1 MLDRTTT
8 SDPCAADLEPVA
20 ANVVSPAEIRI
31 VRPPPS
37 GERLV
42 VPTAYDP
49 KWTLGGLQ
57 SVSFAGL
64 NSFVSNGRARDVE
77 LSTARAFAHDYM
89 LGALGLLLVLASSIL
104 VRRPTDS
111 ERVAV
116 APPLAASSQLWV
128 VVPTY
133 NEAGNLEHMVGALVA
148 LFDKARL
155 DGRIL
160 VVDDDSPDGTG
171 VLADGIA
178 KREERVDV
186 LHRGVKEGL
195 GPAYVAGF
203 RHALE
208 RGAALVVQ
216 MDCDFS
222 HDPNDVLRLV
232 AAAGECDV
240 VLGSRYVRGG
250 AVHDWGLGRRLLSRA
265 GCFYARRVL
274 ALPIRDL
281 TGGFKCFR
289 REALER
295 IELGSI
301 RASGYGFQIETTLR
315 ARRAGLVVRELP
327 IVFRDRTN
335 GSSKMTPRIGLE
347 ALILVPQLRLAT
359 AGRRRPGAAP
369 AETQAAAA
377 AS

>member
-1 MLDRTTT
+1 
-8 SDPCAADLEPVA
+8 
-20 ANVVSPAEIRI
+20 
-31 VRPPPS
+31 
-37 GERLV
+37 
-42 VPTAYDP
+42 
-49 KWTLGGLQ
+49 
-57 SVSFAGL
+57 
-64 NSFVSNGRARDVE
+64 
-77 LSTARAFAHDYM
+77 
-89 LGALGLLLVLASSIL
+89 
-104 VRRPTDS
+104 
-111 ERVAV
+111 
-116 APPLAASSQLWV
+116 
-128 VVPTY
+128 
-133 NEAGNLEHMVGALVA
+133 
-148 LFDKARL
+148 
-155 DGRIL
+155 
-160 VVDDDSPDGTG
+160 
-171 VLADGIA
+171 
-178 KREERVDV
+178 
-186 LHRGVKEGL
+186 
-195 GPAYVAGF
+195 
-203 RHALE
+203 
-208 RGAALVVQ
+208 
-216 MDCDFS
+216 
-222 HDPNDVLRLV
+222 
-232 AAAGECDV
+232 
-240 VLGSRYVRGG
+240 
-250 AVHDWGLGRRLLSRA
+250 VHDWGLGRRLLSRA